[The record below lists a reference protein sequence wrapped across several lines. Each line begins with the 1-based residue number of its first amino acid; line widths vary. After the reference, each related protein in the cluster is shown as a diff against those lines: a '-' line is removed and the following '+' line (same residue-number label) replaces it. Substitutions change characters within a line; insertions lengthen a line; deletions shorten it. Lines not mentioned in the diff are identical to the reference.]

1 VPRTLSSAALQ
12 ALYSQE
18 TGTCFLILLTISHP
32 TLSAPLFFTS
42 DGVQTISRGN
52 VYLPFPF
59 QLTIPDDQ
67 DQQLPQA
74 GITIDNV
81 DRSIV
86 TAIRNMGTAPAGI
99 LIEVVTSAAPDNVE
113 FASGELTLRD
123 VNYDAM
129 TVSGTLTFEAILAE
143 PFPGDLVTP
152 ATIPGVFLST

>member
-1 VPRTLSSAALQ
+1 MPRTLSSAALQ

-18 TGTCFLILLTISHP
+18 TGTAFLILLTISHP
-32 TLSAPLFFTS
+32 TLAAPLFFTS
-42 DGVQTISRGN
+42 DGVQTVSRGN
-52 VYLPFPF
+52 AYLPFPF

-74 GITIDNV
+74 QITIDNV

-86 TAIRNMGTAPAGI
+86 TAIRNMGTVPASI
-99 LIEVVTSAAPDNVE
+99 LIEIVTSSTPDSVE
-113 FASGELTLRD
+113 FASGALTLRD

-129 TVSGTLTFEAILAE
+129 TVTGTLSFEAILAE

-152 ATIPGVFLST
+152 ATIPGVFASV